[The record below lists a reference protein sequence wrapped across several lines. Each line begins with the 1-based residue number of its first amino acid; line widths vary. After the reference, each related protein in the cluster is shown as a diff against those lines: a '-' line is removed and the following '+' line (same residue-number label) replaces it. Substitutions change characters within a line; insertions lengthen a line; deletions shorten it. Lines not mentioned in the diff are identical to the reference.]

1 MFRLENVA
9 AAQSNCHRL
18 RGSRRDDA
26 PFPNFPVPAKSGQT
40 QAMSIRL
47 YTYEKC
53 DTCRRAVKWLAARG
67 VKPQIIPIRE
77 SPPSVAELRTM
88 LGYIGDLR
96 RLFNTSGKDYK
107 AMNLKDR
114 LPKLTED
121 EALALLAK
129 NGNLVKRPFALA
141 AKSGAVGFKEEEW
154 KRMLRPA

>member
-1 MFRLENVA
+1 M
-9 AAQSNCHRL
+9 
-18 RGSRRDDA
+18 
-26 PFPNFPVPAKSGQT
+26 T
-40 QAMSIRL
+40 IRL

-53 DTCRRAVKWLAARG
+53 DTCRRAVKWLAAQS

-77 SPPSVAELRTM
+77 QPPSVTELRAM
-88 LGYIGDLR
+88 LGHVGELR
-96 RLFNTSGKDYK
+96 RLFNTSGRDYK
-107 AMNLKDR
+107 EMNLKDR
-114 LPKLTED
+114 LPSLTED